1 MMTEDEG
8 VMVLDKTDLTILS
21 TLARNSRSSYNIIG
35 SEVDLTSKSVKA
47 RVKRMIH
54 QKVIEKFVVR
64 VNPAAFGFK
73 VAIVLVRTGNGIN
86 KDDVIKR
93 VKQLGDIAYYV
104 YHMGRTCV
112 TALIIKKPLD
122 DLFIQ
127 SLNRRLMPA
136 SVVSIIALE
145 SRVESIVLSETDLRI
160 IKCLLLTGA
169 RTEIADIARE
179 VGISEKTTTRRL
191 TRMKDA
197 NILDFSIQCSPPV
210 MIGYIQFA
218 IPIITTRFH
227 RQSVLEQMYS
237 KFQANIL
244 YSPSVIDSEDRLT
257 FVLFAENVFTVDSI
271 LTRVSSFEGVKSAD
285 VYILTKW
292 QYHDDWI
299 MKEINK
305 RISQRRPLLFESIK
319 INNAMN

>member
-1 MMTEDEG
+1 MTEDEG
-8 VMVLDKTDLTILS
+8 AIVLDKTDLTILS

-112 TALIIKKPLD
+112 AALIIKKPLD

-127 SLNRRLMPA
+127 TLNRRLMPA

-145 SRVESIVLSETDLRI
+145 SRVESIVISETDLRI

-299 MKEINK
+299 VKEINK